1 MVGPEPPVAG
11 HHRRDRGPGS
21 AKGGGACSTGRPA
34 DRRHVRESP
43 DVPAIGCLSVD
54 RPDRTAERGFDVA
67 DQPQRRVPAERLAW
81 TVQQL

>member
-1 MVGPEPPVAG
+1 MAITIAGPARP
-11 HHRRDRGPGS
+11 S
-21 AKGGGACSTGRPA
+21 AVGACSAGRPA
-34 DRRHVRESP
+34 DRCDVRDSP

-67 DQPQRRVPAERLAW
+67 DEPQRRVPAERLAW